1 VNFKIVIIDYKYCD
15 YLRKFDN
22 KVIYNMGEKE
32 LRPFLGVLF
41 NIEKFEY
48 FAPLS
53 SPKKKHKTM
62 KNMLDFFKIKNGD
75 LGVINFNN
83 MIPVTSKNYLLIN
96 LNSDKL
102 DSNIDKKYKKMLREQ
117 LIWLNKNNIQVRKK
131 SNMLYKLYTN
141 GKLPLN
147 IIKICCNFKLLEE
160 KCLEYNR

>member
-1 VNFKIVIIDYKYCD
+1 MNFKIVRIDYKYCD

-53 SPKKKHKTM
+53 SPKKKHKNM
-62 KNMLDFFKIKNGD
+62 KNILDFFKIKNGE

-131 SNMLYKLYTN
+131 SNMLYELYTN

-147 IIKICCNFKLLEE
+147 IIKRCCNFKLLEE
-160 KCLEYNR
+160 KCIEYNR